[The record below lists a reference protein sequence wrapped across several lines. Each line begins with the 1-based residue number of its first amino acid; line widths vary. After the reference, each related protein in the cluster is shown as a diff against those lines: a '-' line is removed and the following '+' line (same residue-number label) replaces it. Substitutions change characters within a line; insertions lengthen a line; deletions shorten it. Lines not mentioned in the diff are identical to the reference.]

1 MLRLVDT
8 PTNEMHTDAFVE
20 EARNVIS
27 LLADYPV
34 DITVI
39 RGEELRLVAY
49 LPLLS
54 LDLYLFNSRVNF
66 LSIFEVKH

>member
-1 MLRLVDT
+1 
-8 PTNEMHTDAFVE
+8 MHTDAFVD

-39 RGEELRLVAY
+39 RGEELRLV
-49 LPLLS
+49 
-54 LDLYLFNSRVNF
+54 VCHF
-66 LSIFEVKH
+66 LVWIYIYEIKD

>member
-8 PTNEMHTDAFVE
+8 PTNEMHTDAFVD

-49 LPLLS
+49 
-54 LDLYLFNSRVNF
+54 NF
-66 LSIFEVKH
+66 LDWIYIYLIQE